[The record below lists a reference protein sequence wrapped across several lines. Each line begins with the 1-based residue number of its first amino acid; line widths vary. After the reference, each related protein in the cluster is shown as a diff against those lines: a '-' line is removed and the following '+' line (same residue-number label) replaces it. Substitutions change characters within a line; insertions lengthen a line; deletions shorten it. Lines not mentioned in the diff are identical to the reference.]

1 MRLLA
6 LCLAGGIAGFVLAKL
21 TAAPDMARRADHT
34 RNAHPTPA
42 KVAVSHVA
50 TNTPGSPKSVQDR
63 LEGVLSGNDTLAV
76 AQRMIDWINH
86 STPEDF
92 AELAKSPSKFP
103 MPILYD
109 FDQEFRSAYFDA
121 LAERWLTLDPEGGL
135 NAMKALSDRLAKGD
149 RFDTRTSEADG
160 ILKAAARI
168 HPEAVLKNLIGELG
182 KEKRRGVVINEAFTA
197 LGARDPKAARGFLD
211 ALENPAAR
219 PIAEASI
226 AKGIALSDPL
236 TAVAIGKQLK
246 DDNVHYAA
254 VAAAQRIG
262 PGMIRQVASALG
274 EDLVRLRDFPMLAL
288 RYPEILDNMGMP
300 AEKKVEAYIG
310 ANVAA
315 AADRLT
321 PDECNATLARLK
333 NLPPGMRD
341 AMAATVASSWA
352 RTEPKQAAEWAMAQ
366 AKPEDRSDP
375 ANQASQ
381 EVFVRWAYADPGA
394 AVAWLRGLPPSSL
407 RDALG
412 TNASTFIAEQGDLDT
427 ALALFRPQPG
437 KEDSQ
442 VTAQL
447 VQIFVERDPAKAA
460 EWLRDLPEGASV
472 KDSAGT
478 VVNSW
483 YLRDPT
489 AVAKWVE
496 SLPAGPRRDE
506 ATQAFVRQAA
516 VESAMGVAE
525 WVETIADPKLRREAT
540 EQVYWLMRNEDPEG
554 ANRWLNKL
562 QGVDP
567 QWQARFIRMFQ

>member
-1 MRLLA
+1 
-6 LCLAGGIAGFVLAKL
+6 
-21 TAAPDMARRADHT
+21 
-34 RNAHPTPA
+34 
-42 KVAVSHVA
+42 
-50 TNTPGSPKSVQDR
+50 
-63 LEGVLSGNDTLAV
+63 
-76 AQRMIDWINH
+76 
-86 STPEDF
+86 
-92 AELAKSPSKFP
+92 
-103 MPILYD
+103 
-109 FDQEFRSAYFDA
+109 
-121 LAERWLTLDPEGGL
+121 
-135 NAMKALSDRLAKGD
+135 
-149 RFDTRTSEADG
+149 
-160 ILKAAARI
+160 
-168 HPEAVLKNLIGELG
+168 
-182 KEKRRGVVINEAFTA
+182 
-197 LGARDPKAARGFLD
+197 
-211 ALENPAAR
+211 
-219 PIAEASI
+219 
-226 AKGIALSDPL
+226 
-236 TAVAIGKQLK
+236 
-246 DDNVHYAA
+246 
-254 VAAAQRIG
+254 
-262 PGMIRQVASALG
+262 
-274 EDLVRLRDFPMLAL
+274 
-288 RYPEILDNMGMP
+288 
-300 AEKKVEAYIG
+300 
-310 ANVAA
+310 
-315 AADRLT
+315 
-321 PDECNATLARLK
+321 
-333 NLPPGMRD
+333 
-341 AMAATVASSWA
+341 
-352 RTEPKQAAEWAMAQ
+352 
-366 AKPEDRSDP
+366 
-375 ANQASQ
+375 
-381 EVFVRWAYADPGA
+381 
-394 AVAWLRGLPPSSL
+394 L